1 MSRTRQGS
9 KEAPLCIWVL
19 SSWHR
24 QEVHHR
30 LLREA
35 LGDTRE
41 LDLESKNLGLGLSC
55 TTYQQVAL
63 GKSLRPLDKR
73 QWVE

>member
-1 MSRTRQGS
+1 MS
-9 KEAPLCIWVL
+9 IWVL
-19 SSWHR
+19 GSWHR
-24 QEVHHR
+24 QEIYHR

-41 LDLESKNLGLGLSC
+41 LDLESENLGLGPGC

-63 GKSLRPLDKR
+63 GKSLRSLD
-73 QWVE
+73 QHQ